1 MQLKVEGVNEN
12 NGFLLGTPVLFNG
25 NIIVLTGKN
34 GSGKTR
40 FLESIQNQRSKAYI
54 NDDSIKPYEIRFVQ
68 QANLNPN
75 FGSGYHYDQQNS
87 RITESLRMFDRIK
100 DKLNSPWNPE
110 LFQDMFR
117 GHQEGLDPESLF
129 KLCQFIS
136 KALRKPANELTH
148 EDIRFHYEEPVRD
161 VLGIQN
167 ISTIVNQYIKRV
179 HENEHNEWKCREK
192 GANVKFW
199 PHDLFIENFGEK
211 PWIVIN
217 NILSDTFDGKFYFN
231 FPDEDSLSYIYQAQ
245 LLQRDGLPVSIEKLS
260 SGEKT
265 LLWLAL
271 TIFNS
276 QYYDSE
282 ISFTPKILLLDE
294 PDAFLHPKMVL
305 KMYNALESFSRSF
318 NAIVLITTHS
328 PTSVALAPDKSIYLV
343 DNNSVIEIEKDS
355 AIADLLDGVTQI
367 SLNPNN
373 RRQVFVESEYDVA
386 IYQSIYAKLINR
398 SELIDPKISL
408 SFLSSGPKMPRQQ
421 LIDKARKILKI
432 VDDAIINQFCEAING
447 VGSCKQVIAQVEALI
462 ENDSRTVR
470 GIIDWDLVNTPNE
483 CIKVFAHQ
491 YAYSIENVTLDPIC
505 ILLLLHIDR
514 PESMTML
521 EICGVN
527 LDWDAWLDDKALLQE
542 AINRFILKV
551 LGRENDKK
559 VTLSYNS
566 GMQLKTD
573 SVYMRMKGHDLE
585 ELLKK
590 RYAGLKSYCRTGKD
604 GELKCTIVNRSM
616 INLTKCKFIP
626 SAYENI
632 LSEVQK

>member
-1 MQLKVEGVNEN
+1 MELKVKGIRAH
-12 NGFLLGTPVLFNG
+12 NGFLLEMPFIFNG

-40 FLESIQNQRSKAYI
+40 FLESIQNNSSTVYI
-54 NDDSIKPYEIRFVQ
+54 NDEVISSSDIRFIA
-68 QANLNPN
+68 QAKLNPSFGNGYNVDDYYSRVTTTLRLYDVMKGDLN
-75 FGSGYHYDQQNS
+75 FPIAQENLPRFG
-87 RITESLRMFDRIK
+87 RE
-100 DKLNSPWNPE
+100 
-110 LFQDMFR
+110 FQ
-117 GHQEGLDPESLF
+117 GGLDYESLF
-129 KLCQFIS
+129 KLCQSIS
-136 KALRKPANELTH
+136 RVLEKPASELTH
-148 EDIRFHYEEPVRD
+148 EDIKLHFEEPSRD

-167 ISTIVNQYIKRV
+167 VSAIVNQYIQRV
-179 HENEHNEWKCREK
+179 RNNKYNKWRCSAEGE
-192 GANVKFW
+192 NVKFW
-199 PHDLFIENFGEK
+199 SHEEFLLKFGEK
-211 PWIVIN
+211 PWVILN
-217 NILSDTFDGKFYFN
+217 NILDNTFDGKFCFSL
-231 FPDEDSLSYIYQAQ
+231 PDEESQSYAYQAQ
-245 LLQRDGLPVSIEKLS
+245 LFQKDGEPVSVEKLS

-276 QYYDSE
+276 QYYDD

-305 KMYNALESFSRSF
+305 KMYNALEAFSKNF
-318 NAIVLITTHS
+318 NAVVLVTTHS
-328 PTSVALAPDKSIYLV
+328 PTSVALAPNDSIYLV
-343 DNNSVIEIEKDS
+343 DNNTVNEIEKDR

-521 EICGVN
+521 KICGVD
-527 LDWDAWLDDKALLQE
+527 LDWDAWLDDKSLLQE

-566 GMQLKTD
+566 GMQLETD